1 MEDIERSRISEKQ
14 ETRENIWGGLR
25 YGKIYK
31 KEKITNKRV
40 RAGQSLGESM
50 WKCKRGN
57 GMQR

>member
-14 ETRENIWGGLR
+14 ETRVIIWGGLR

-40 RAGQSLGESM
+40 RAEQSLGESM
-50 WKCKRGN
+50 
-57 GMQR
+57 